1 MVNKLEEIIE
11 KGKKIAKTG
20 LLGFALG
27 FGNYLGVSEARAQ
40 TQGNDIE
47 QGKVVV
53 SLKCVDELGHEPF
66 NRKITP
72 NKKYQLQIIGD
83 NGGVNAKTVEID
95 WFDVSI
101 PNIAGLTDIP
111 QPNPKYDGDFFR
123 QENSDEK
130 FVMHP
135 FKNFVSVDD
144 NYRSTKEINTS
155 EGFIRKGPTNR
166 IGILGIYNF
175 IPLQKNFSRQI
186 NFNIRDAGAS
196 GGPGII
202 HSQPTKIKDLSVVV
216 VNDTVND
223 VGLTIERDYASDN
236 VKIEVLEANGKTS
249 VLEYTTNLAS
259 GNWIPLATNK
269 YPGQIFEITD
279 SFDSARS
286 SKFYR
291 ARVLQ

>member
-1 MVNKLEEIIE
+1 MRKGLESVVEM
-11 KGKKIAKTG
+11 GKTLLETG
-20 LLGFALG
+20 LLAGALG
-27 FGNYLGVSEARAQ
+27 LGNYFGMNDAKAQ
-40 TQGNDIE
+40 TEGNNIE
-47 QGKVVV
+47 EGKVVV
-53 SLKCVDELGHEPF
+53 SLKCVDEQGNEPI
-66 NRKITP
+66 NRKI
-72 NKKYQLQIIGD
+72 KAGEKYQLEIIGD
-83 NGGVNAKTVEID
+83 NRGMNAKTVEFD

-135 FKNFVSVDD
+135 FKNFLSEDD

-155 EGFIRKGPTNR
+155 EGFIKTGPTNR

-175 IPLQKNFSRQI
+175 MPLQESFSRQI
-186 NFNIRDAGAS
+186 NFNIRDAWAYGNS
-196 GGPGII
+196 L
-202 HSQPTKIKDLSVVV
+202 QPVKLMKNLSVVV
-216 VNDTVND
+216 VNDPVNE
-223 VGLTIERDYASDN
+223 VGLTIERNYASDN
-236 VKIEVLEANGKTS
+236 VKIEVLEAGGKTS

-269 YPGQIFEITD
+269 YHGQIFEITD
-279 SFDSARS
+279 SIDSARS

-291 ARVLQ
+291 ARVIQ